1 MKIFQKHLDM
11 FSVYIYNSL
20 INLDVNSIVYDS
32 VRERMRVVEASVAVD
47 ENTLRSRMSESSR
60 IVRIVPLQTEAM
72 LVADEAVIAR

>member
-1 MKIFQKHLDM
+1 M

-32 VRERMRVVEASVAVD
+32 VRERMRVVEASAAVD

-72 LVADEAVIAR
+72 LVADEADIARYR